1 MLDGFEI
8 FLNPLYI
15 VNENQNIPVGNGN
28 QLPNLIL
35 DDMSPGNV
43 VNAEN
48 FGIENVDISFF
59 QEVNSIDKLK
69 K

>member
-1 MLDGFEI
+1 
-8 FLNPLYI
+8 LYI
-15 VNENQNIPVGNGN
+15 VNENQNIPVGNEN

>member
-1 MLDGFEI
+1 
-8 FLNPLYI
+8 

-43 VNAEN
+43 VYAEN